1 MDNQKKGQV
10 VQKTKE
16 KQQMAQR
23 TRTMSKYNKEQIRW
37 TNRKRTKGQISNRT
51 KSTMNDNYNAREI
64 QTQKIHGVVLNSTIQ
79 RKRNDVYLANAFIT
93 KYHGVELREE
103 ITKLL

>member
-23 TRTMSKYNKEQIRW
+23 TRTMSKYDKEQIQQRRN
-37 TNRKRTKGQISNRT
+37 TMDKQKKDKRTNIKQDKEDNGQCT
-51 KSTMNDNYNAREI
+51 
-64 QTQKIHGVVLNSTIQ
+64 
-79 RKRNDVYLANAFIT
+79 
-93 KYHGVELREE
+93 
-103 ITKLL
+103 